1 MEQHQL
7 AGEAGR
13 RAPSWYLRRGD
24 KRYGPLADRE
34 LLLLAER
41 GGLQTNDLLWKP
53 GFTTWKSV
61 HAVCGVDTL
70 RSIPVTKSASLEDAE
85 YLPLSKRAA
94 GRPRFLNLQILV
106 GSRRRHWSAGAR
118 TNFKRLSVRAC

>member
-1 MEQHQL
+1 MDSISL
-7 AGEAGR
+7 PARPDDALR
-13 RAPSWYLRRGD
+13 YLRRGD
-24 KRYGPLADRE
+24 RRYGPLADRE

-61 HAVCGVDTL
+61 HAVRGVDTL

-85 YLPLSKRAA
+85 YLPLSEVSGNHAESTCRY
-94 GRPRFLNLQILV
+94 
-106 GSRRRHWSAGAR
+106 
-118 TNFKRLSVRAC
+118 

>member
-1 MEQHQL
+1 V
-7 AGEAGR
+7 
-13 RAPSWYLRRGD
+13 
-24 KRYGPLADRE
+24 ADRE

-85 YLPLSKRAA
+85 YLPLSEVSGNHAEISQPA
-94 GRPRFLNLQILV
+94 DISGRIAPKALECWSTDELQTAICSGMFDNLQ
-106 GSRRRHWSAGAR
+106 S
-118 TNFKRLSVRAC
+118 